1 MTEMKNRL
9 VLFFAIVGICALA
22 YVFWHVYQRHAAA
35 VEHQQRFTAPEPSG
49 LPNFLNATPGAPPPQ
64 P

>member
-1 MTEMKNRL
+1 MNARRMMMVFALVGVCAVLYGLWHLYQGRVTEE
-9 VLFFAIVGICALA
+9 
-22 YVFWHVYQRHAAA
+22 
-35 VEHQQRFTAPEPSG
+35 EHHKAFTAPPPSG

>member
-1 MTEMKNRL
+1 MKGGRNPLIL
-9 VLFFAIVGICALA
+9 VFALVGVCVVL
-22 YVFWHVYQRHAAA
+22 YGLWHLYQRQVAEEQHHQTFAAP
-35 VEHQQRFTAPEPSG
+35 VPSG

>member
-1 MTEMKNRL
+1 MKGRRNPLIL
-9 VLFFAIVGICALA
+9 VFALVGVCVVL
-22 YVFWHVYQRHAAA
+22 YGLWHLYQRQIAEEQH
-35 VEHQQRFTAPEPSG
+35 HQTFTAPEPSG

>member
-1 MTEMKNRL
+1 MNARRMMMVFAL
-9 VLFFAIVGICALA
+9 VGVCAVL
-22 YVFWHVYQRHAAA
+22 YGLWHLYQGRVAEE
-35 VEHQQRFTAPEPSG
+35 EHHQAFTAPPPSG

>member
-1 MTEMKNRL
+1 MKQIKNL
-9 VLFFAIVGICALA
+9 VVRILALAVICAIFYGL
-22 YVFWHVYQRHAAA
+22 WHLYQRQAAQEQHRQTFSQP
-35 VEHQQRFTAPEPSG
+35 VPSG

>member
-1 MTEMKNRL
+1 MNGRRMMMVFVL
-9 VLFFAIVGICALA
+9 VGVCALL
-22 YVFWHVYQRHAAA
+22 YGVWHLYQGRVA
-35 VEHQQRFTAPEPSG
+35 EEEDRQSFTAPPPSG